1 MTGGGDGV
9 VTLWNYQKRKRITQF
24 DQFPTSIS
32 SLAFNYDGSQ
42 LAIAC
47 SYLYENGKI
56 EYDVIILIFY

>member
-42 LAIAC
+42 HARIYMKMVRL
-47 SYLYENGKI
+47 SMMLLY
-56 EYDVIILIFY
+56 